1 VTRAREL
8 VSDTPEFA
16 VKGARTGAAPRV
28 AVLMS
33 RFPAVTETFILRELV
48 ELERQGAQIE
58 LVPLLRDQV
67 SVLHPDAAVWDRR
80 AHYTPFVSRAILAAN
95 LAMLWRAPRRYLGTL
110 LRLARASAGSV
121 NALVGLLGIFPKS
134 VYLAGLLRSRGVE
147 HVHAHYATHP
157 AAAAY
162 VIAHVHDDAGGELP
176 YSVTVHAHDLF
187 ITQSG
192 LALKLGAARFV
203 RCISRFNAD
212 FLMRALA
219 ARGERIDPARL
230 CVLHCGIH
238 PERYAHRPRAGA
250 PGRERA
256 ARLLCIASH
265 RPYKGLSVL
274 IDAVRLLRERGL
286 EVSCE
291 VIGEGVLRPQLE
303 AQIRASGLEA
313 HVRLVGTRSEAE
325 VTEALSASD
334 VFVLPSVVAPDG
346 QMEGIPIVLME
357 ALAAGLPTI
366 STSLSGIPELVIDQ
380 KTGFLVPP
388 GDAAALAGAVERV
401 LADYALAKRLAASG
415 RELVRREYEIGAIV
429 RHLLARCQRVTAL

>member
-1 VTRAREL
+1 MTPAREL
-8 VSDTPEFA
+8 GGDLPAPA
-16 VKGARTGAAPRV
+16 VQGAPRV

-48 ELERQGAQIE
+48 ELERQGAPVE
-58 LVPLLRDQV
+58 LAPLLRDRV
-67 SVLHPDAAVWDRR
+67 SVLHADAALWDRR
-80 AHYTPFVSRAILAAN
+80 AHYTPFLDGPIVRAN

-110 LRLARASAGSV
+110 LRLLRASLGSA
-121 NALVGLLGIFPKS
+121 NALVGLIGIFPKS
-134 VYLAGLLRSRGVE
+134 VYLGRLLRRRGVA

-162 VIAHVHDDAGGELP
+162 VIAHVRTDDEPELP

-187 ITQSG
+187 VTQSG

-212 FLMRALA
+212 FLVRALA
-219 ARGERIDPARL
+219 ARGERIERERL
-230 CVLHCGIH
+230 CVLHCGI
-238 PERYAHRPRAGA
+238 PPDRYAHRPRAGT
-250 PGRERA
+250 PGRERP

-274 IDAVRLLRERGL
+274 IDAVGLLRGRGVD
-286 EVSCE
+286 VSCE

-303 AQIRASGLEA
+303 AQIGARALDA
-313 HVRLVGTRSEAE
+313 HVRLVGTKSERE
-325 VTEALSASD
+325 VAEALAESD
-334 VFVLPSVVAPDG
+334 VFVLPSIVAPDG

-366 STSLSGIPELVIDQ
+366 STSLSGIPELVIDRE
-380 KTGFLVPP
+380 TGFLVAP
-388 GDAAALAGAVERV
+388 GDAAALADAVERA
-401 LADYALAKRLAASG
+401 LADYPAALRLAASG
-415 RELVRREYEIGAIV
+415 RELVRREYELGAIV
-429 RHLLARCQRVTAL
+429 RSLRERCTAEAAPSVSGH

>member
-1 VTRAREL
+1 
-8 VSDTPEFA
+8 
-16 VKGARTGAAPRV
+16 
-28 AVLMS
+28 MS

-48 ELERQGAQIE
+48 ELERQGARIE
-58 LVPLLRDQV
+58 LAPLLRDQV
-67 SVLHPDAAVWDRR
+67 SVLHPDAALWDRR
-80 AHYTPFVSRAILAAN
+80 AHYTPFLDAAIARAN
-95 LAMLWRAPRRYLGTL
+95 LSMLWRAPRRYLGTL
-110 LRLARASAGSV
+110 ARLLRSSLGSA
-121 NALVGLLGIFPKS
+121 NALVGLIGIFPKA
-134 VYLAGLLRSRGVE
+134 VYLGRLLRRCGVG

-162 VIAHVHDDAGGELP
+162 VIAHVRADDEPELP

-187 ITQSG
+187 VTQSG
-192 LALKLGAARFV
+192 LALKLGGARFV

-212 FLMRALA
+212 FLLRVLA
-219 ARGERIDPARL
+219 ARGERIERERI

-238 PERYAHRPRAGA
+238 PERYVHRPRAGV
-250 PGRERA
+250 PGRERP

-274 IDAVRLLRERGL
+274 IEAVSLLRGRGV

-291 VIGEGVLRPQLE
+291 LIGEGVLRPQLE
-303 AQIRASGLEA
+303 AQIRASGLDA
-313 HVRLVGTRSEAE
+313 HVRLVGTKSELEVAHALAE
-325 VTEALSASD
+325 SD

-380 KTGFLVPP
+380 KTGFLVAP
-388 GDAAALAGAVERV
+388 GDAAALAGAVERA
-401 LADYALAKRLAASG
+401 LADYPAAQRLAENG
-415 RELVRREYEIGAIV
+415 RELVRREYELGAIV
-429 RHLLARCQRVTAL
+429 RSLLERCAAEAAHGVRP